1 MLLEAQ
7 GLTRRFGGV
16 VAVDQ
21 VSIRVDE
28 GELVGV
34 IGPNGAGK
42 STLFHLITGHL
53 RPDAGSVALREQNVT
68 GLPPDR
74 RARLGLAIA
83 FQAVR
88 LFRGM
93 TVLENVMV
101 GGHAWSHHGFVSAF
115 LRLPDQ
121 RREEREIFEQA
132 MLALGR
138 VGLEA
143 EAHRLAESLPIGQQR
158 AVQVARALCGKP
170 RLLLLD
176 EPASGLRAAERE
188 RLVHLL
194 EALRGEGLSML
205 LVEHDVAFVT
215 RLASRITVMDRGKV
229 IADGLPAEVRRDP
242 AVIGAYLGQ
251 ERRRAARA

>member
-1 MLLEAQ
+1 VLLEARD
-7 GLTRRFGGV
+7 LTRHFGGV
-16 VAVDQ
+16 VAVDH
-21 VSIRVDE
+21 VAVRVDE

-42 STLFHLITGHL
+42 STLFHLITGLL
-53 RPDAGSVALREQNVT
+53 RADEGSVVFDGRALD

-74 RARLGLAIA
+74 RAKLGMAIA

-101 GGHAWSHHGFVSAF
+101 GAHAWTGHGFVAAF
-115 LRLPDQ
+115 LRLPSH
-121 RREEREIFEQA
+121 RREERAIVDAAHEA
-132 MLALGR
+132 LAR
-138 VGLEA
+138 VGLEDA
-143 EAHRLAESLPIGQQR
+143 AGMLAESLPIGQQR
-158 AVQVARALCGKP
+158 AVQVARALCARP

-176 EPASGLRAAERE
+176 EPASGLRSAERA
-188 RLVHLL
+188 RLAGLL
-194 EALRGEGLSML
+194 ETLRGEGLSML

-215 RLASRITVMDRGKV
+215 RLAARITVMDRGKV
-229 IADGLPAEVRRDP
+229 IAEGAPEVVRRDP

-251 ERRRAARA
+251 ERTRARA